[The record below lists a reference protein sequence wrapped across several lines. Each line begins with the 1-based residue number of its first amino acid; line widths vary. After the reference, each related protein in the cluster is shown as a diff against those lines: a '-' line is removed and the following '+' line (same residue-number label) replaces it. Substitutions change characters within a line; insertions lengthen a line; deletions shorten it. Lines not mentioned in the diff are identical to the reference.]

1 MMARQT
7 SGDCSMSAEALYEA
21 MGLKGYEVEGTWTG
35 DEGILY
41 VQVAVPREK
50 LACRACGCLR
60 VQRQGGQRREW
71 KAAPIGVTPVI
82 ITMDSPRVKCL
93 ECGAKTWHQPAFA
106 EGQRH
111 VTKTFERTVEAWLSR
126 VTIQDAALMFGTS
139 WHTVSDIDLARLKK
153 LPKPKLSEVQ
163 RLAIDENYLGKRH
176 GFVTVVLDLDSKAI
190 VSVVKGRGKVPL
202 REVFALLKASRAK
215 ITSVATD
222 MAGGYIAAVM
232 EHLPKAA
239 LVFDRFHVVKL
250 MNEKLSDLRREMY
263 HELTDKLHRK
273 MLKRTRYLLMM
284 NPENLK
290 QNEKVDE
297 KAQLNEA
304 LKLNESLSVAYYLKE
319 DLRQFWNQRSK
330 SAAEKFLDQWCRR
343 ADASG
348 IRQLQTMAKTLRQH
362 RRGLLNWY
370 DHPISTGPLE
380 GINNKIGALQR
391 RAYGY
396 RNYEHLK
403 ERILTLHHTK
413 YTLQG

>member
-1 MMARQT
+1 
-7 SGDCSMSAEALYEA
+7 MSAEALYKA
-21 MGLKGYEVEGTWTG
+21 MGLEGYEVEGTWENDGT
-35 DEGILY
+35 LS
-41 VQVAVPREK
+41 VQVVVPRGA
-50 LACRACGCLR
+50 LACRKCGCQR
-60 VQRQGGQRREW
+60 VHLDERARREW
-71 KAAPIGVTPVI
+71 KSAPLGVTPVV
-82 ITMDSPRVKCL
+82 ITMDSPKVKCL
-93 ECGAKTWHQPAFA
+93 ECGAKTWHQPTFA
-106 EGQRH
+106 SGQRR
-111 VTKTFERTVEAWLSR
+111 VTKTFEKSLEAWLSKL
-126 VTIQDAALMFGTS
+126 TIQDAAAMFGVA
-139 WHTVSDIDLARLKK
+139 WHTVSEVDLARLKK
-153 LPKPKLSEVQ
+153 LSRPQLSQ
-163 RLAIDENYLGKRH
+163 LKRLAIDENYLGTRH
-176 GFVTVVLDLDSKAI
+176 GFVTVVLDLETMAI
-190 VSVVKGRGKVPL
+190 VSVLKGRGKA
-202 REVFALLKASRAK
+202 ALAPFISRLKQAK
-215 ITSVATD
+215 AKVVAVATD

-273 MLKRTRYLLMM
+273 VLKGTRWLLVM

-297 KAQLNEA
+297 KAQLKEA
-304 LKLNESLSVAYYLKE
+304 LKLNESLAIAYYLKE
-319 DLRQFWNQRSK
+319 DLRQFWSQRSK
-330 SAAEKFLDQWCRR
+330 PAAEKFLEAWCRR

-348 IRQLQTMAKTLRQH
+348 IRQMQVMAKNLRQH

-403 ERILTLHHTK
+403 ERLLTLHHTK
-413 YTLQG
+413 YTIQG

>member
-1 MMARQT
+1 
-7 SGDCSMSAEALYEA
+7 MSAEGLYRALGLDGYVVLDTWCSEA
-21 MGLKGYEVEGTWTG
+21 DGRVRVLIEAPRAGL
-35 DEGILY
+35 
-41 VQVAVPREK
+41 R
-50 LACRACGCLR
+50 CRSCGCSR
-60 VQRQGGQRREW
+60 VHVHDHAVRSWES
-71 KAAPIGVTPVI
+71 APLGLVPVDI
-82 ITMDSPRVKCL
+82 VMDSPRVKCL
-93 ECGAKTWHQPAFA
+93 DCGAKTWHQPTFVN
-106 EGQRH
+106 GQRRI
-111 VTKTFERTVEAWLSR
+111 TKSFERFIEQWLSR
-126 VTIQDAALMFGTS
+126 LTIQDIVETFGIS
-139 WHTVSDIDLARLKK
+139 WNTVCEIDLARLKK
-153 LPKPKLSEVQ
+153 LARPKLGGLK
-163 RLAIDENYLGKRH
+163 RLAIDENYLGVRL
-176 GFVTVVLDLDSKAI
+176 GFITVVLDLDTMAI
-190 VSVVKGRGKVPL
+190 VSVLKGRGKA
-202 REVFALLKASRAK
+202 ALAPFFSKLKQAKAK
-215 ITSVATD
+215 IKAVATD

-263 HELTDKLHRK
+263 HELTDKQHRK
-273 MLKRTRYLLMM
+273 MLKGTRYLLMM
-284 NPENLK
+284 NRENLK

-297 KAQLNEA
+297 KAHLQEA

-330 SAAEKFLDQWCRR
+330 PAAEKHLDAWCRR

-348 IRQLQTMAKTLRQH
+348 IRQMQTMAKTLRMH

-403 ERILTLHHTK
+403 ERLLTLHHTK